1 MALANLA
8 VQAGWADQEIANLLI
23 AHRRKFNEDL
33 KLRDSYYAKTIGKAR
48 AAFGSN
54 DSVIAE
60 SAAGAPGAPLAKP
73 ETEKRPPA
81 ASSDRKPASEHLA
94 TIGRGFGLRVLRV
107 TKYGGE
113 QDGTFEIAVE
123 CQDGI
128 ERKVDL
134 GRAIDVLNPRLTQ
147 GAIAGAIGAV
157 IPNFKKGDS
166 YLNLCRSI
174 FAAAGPAP
182 VELAS
187 DQQELLAWLRQFA
200 AERYIPALNESEKR
214 ALGDRLNEGAFAG
227 MWNERGEL
235 LLYLPFFLSVL
246 FAVARVRPTWKDVT
260 LRLRK
265 LGFRPVTSKASI
277 AEATGDESTSG
288 AHSLGLTG
296 NWVSLATAAAPPP
309 TPL

>member
-1 MALANLA
+1 
-8 VQAGWADQEIANLLI
+8 
-23 AHRRKFNEDL
+23 
-33 KLRDSYYAKTIGKAR
+33 
-48 AAFGSN
+48 
-54 DSVIAE
+54 
-60 SAAGAPGAPLAKP
+60 LAKP

-265 LGFRPVTSKASI
+265 LGFRPCDLEGV
-277 AEATGDESTSG
+277 DSG
-288 AHSLGLTG
+288 GHRRRVNVWRSQPGLDRELGLVGDSGGSPT
-296 NWVSLATAAAPPP
+296 NPPIRRNISFSS
-309 TPL
+309 TDIGDSGEVGKVALN